1 LTDMSSNT
9 NNLEETAR
17 NFLIEQKMN
26 SVAQWEKR
34 KKPDIDTGSDKPGAA
49 SPNSLEEDNLEEGT
63 FKYYMSKAIAADS
76 RGDSKKRKYHL
87 DSAKTALYA
96 LKSSEYPKHRDLL
109 DKYKEMRADK
119 KSLEEDSVE
128 ESTTGYNMSR
138 KLSEAREKSFAKVSK
153 KKESE
158 KQENNSNK
166 NKTDTGQSPDFVDFR
181 PNKNELTNN

>member
-1 LTDMSSNT
+1 MSSNT

-34 KKPDIDTGSDKPGAA
+34 KKPDIDSGSDKPSAA
-49 SPNSLEEDNLEEGT
+49 SPN
-63 FKYYMSKAIAADS
+63 
-76 RGDSKKRKYHL
+76 
-87 DSAKTALYA
+87 
-96 LKSSEYPKHRDLL
+96 
-109 DKYKEMRADK
+109 
-119 KSLEEDSVE
+119 SLEEDSVE
-128 ESTTGYNMSR
+128 ESTTGLGANHKPIKTKYKGTLGALEMRNWGGNQKRTPSTYNMSR

-153 KKESE
+153 KKEIE

>member
-1 LTDMSSNT
+1 MSSNT

-34 KKPDIDTGSDKPGAA
+34 KKPDIDTGSHKPASS
-49 SPNSLEEDNLEEGT
+49 SPNSLE
-63 FKYYMSKAIAADS
+63 
-76 RGDSKKRKYHL
+76 
-87 DSAKTALYA
+87 
-96 LKSSEYPKHRDLL
+96 
-109 DKYKEMRADK
+109 
-119 KSLEEDSVE
+119 EEDSVE
-128 ESTTGYNMSR
+128 ESTDGLGANHKPIKTKYKGTLGALEMRNWRGNQKRTSSTYNMSQ

-158 KQENNSNK
+158 KQENTNNK